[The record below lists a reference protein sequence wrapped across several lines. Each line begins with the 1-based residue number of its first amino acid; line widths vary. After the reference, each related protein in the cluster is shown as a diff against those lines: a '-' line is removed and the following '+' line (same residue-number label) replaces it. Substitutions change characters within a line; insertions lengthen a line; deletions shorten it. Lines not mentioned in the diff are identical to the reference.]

1 MNERVGQLRALL
13 RRRIA
18 ILDGALGTSVQ
29 DLALSE
35 ADFRGERFAD
45 WAQDLKGNNDLL
57 CITQPERVADIHR
70 QFLAAGADIVTTN
83 TFNATAPSQGDY
95 GLESLVEEI
104 NLAAA
109 RLARKAADEVA
120 ESTGVPRF
128 VAGALGPTNRT
139 CSISPDVN
147 DPGMR
152 EIAFDELADTYATA
166 AAALIRGGVDLL
178 MVETIFDTLNAKAA
192 LYAIHR
198 LREESGVEVPV
209 MISGTIT
216 DASGR
221 TLSGQTLEAFYNSV
235 RHAGPLLI
243 GLNCALGATE
253 LRPYVEEL
261 ARISEFPVSVHP
273 NAGLPNEFGEYDDTP
288 KHMASVLGEFAANG
302 WINLAGGC
310 CGTTASH
317 IRAIVESVARHGA
330 RKLPDIPTRTRL
342 SGLEPF
348 TIGPDS
354 LFVNVGERTN
364 VTGSARFRRLIGG
377 GDFEEAV
384 HVARQ
389 QVESGSQVIDVNM
402 DEGMLDSEA
411 AIRRFLNLVA
421 AEPDIARVPVM
432 VDSSKWSVILNGL
445 KCLQGKGVVNS
456 ISLKEGEDAFLRQA
470 REIRRFGAA
479 VVVMAFDESGQA
491 ETTEQRMAICRRSYE
506 LLVSE
511 AGFPPED
518 IILDPNIFAVATG
531 IEEHNQYA
539 LAFIEATGRIK
550 AELPHALVSGGVSN
564 VSFSFRGNNPVREA
578 MHSTFLYH
586 AIRNGMDM
594 GIVNPGQLAVY
605 EDIPE
610 ELRTAAEDVI
620 LNRREDAT
628 ERLVSVAER
637 YRDHRSGK
645 STRVAEDWRGW
656 PVSRRLEHALIHG
669 IDQHVLDDTE
679 EARQAATRPLDV
691 IEGPLM
697 DGMNIVGDLFG
708 AGKMFLPQVVKSARV
723 MKKAVAHL
731 VPFIEEEKT
740 GAGSRNKLVIATVRG
755 DVHDIGKNIVGV
767 VLQCNNFEV
776 IDLGVMVPGEKILA
790 TAREVDA
797 DLVGLSG
804 LITPSLDE
812 MVRVAGEMQRQGFS
826 VPLLI
831 GGATTSPAHT
841 SVKIDPA
848 YEGPVV
854 YVKDASRSVNVAQT
868 LIGEG
873 GAAFAAKVARDHGRR
888 RDRHKARTS
897 QATQLTL
904 SQARANK
911 LTQDWTEYRPP
922 APRDAGPHRFDDYP
936 LSELVDYID
945 WMPFF
950 HAWEFR
956 GRFPQILDDPTVGE
970 ACRALYDDARRLLTR
985 LIDEQWLRASAVTGL
1000 FPANARGDDIEVYA
1014 DESRQRVLAR
1024 LHHLRQQRRKRADL
1038 HNDCL
1043 ADFVAQR
1050 DTGVADHV
1058 GAFAVTAGI
1067 GLDECVARFEAAH
1080 DDYSAIVLK
1089 ALADRLAEAFAER
1102 LHQRVRTELW
1112 GYAPEERLDNA
1123 RLIAEAY
1130 CGIRPAPGY
1139 PACPDHTEKQTL
1151 WDLLDVER
1159 NTGIEL
1165 TESYA
1170 MLPTAAVSGWY
1181 FSHPAA
1187 SYFAVGK
1194 LGRDQVE
1201 DYASRKGWSVEE
1213 AERWL
1218 SPNLGYESSR

>member
-1 MNERVGQLRALL
+1 MNNRIGQLRTLL
-13 RRRIA
+13 SRRIA

-29 DLALSE
+29 ELQLSE
-35 ADFRGERFAD
+35 ADFRGERFTG
-45 WAQDLKGNNDLL
+45 WASDLKGNNDLL
-57 CITQPERVADIHR
+57 CITQPERVAAIHR
-70 QFLAAGADIVTTN
+70 EFLMAGADIISTN

-95 GLESLVEEI
+95 GTQLLVGEI

-109 RLARKAADEVA
+109 RLARETADQVA
-120 ESTGVPRF
+120 EETGVPRF

-139 CSISPDVN
+139 ASISPDVE

-152 EIAFDELADTYATA
+152 EVTFDDLADTYGTA
-166 AAALIRGGVDLL
+166 ADALIQGGVDML
-178 MVETIFDTLNAKAA
+178 MVETVFDTLNAKAA
-192 LYAIHR
+192 LYAIQG
-198 LREESGVEVPV
+198 LREQLEAEIPV

-216 DASGR
+216 DASNR

-235 RHAGPLLI
+235 RHAKPLLI
-243 GLNCALGATE
+243 GLNCALGAAE

-261 ARISEFPVSVHP
+261 ARISEFAVSVHP

-288 KHMASVLGEFAANG
+288 EHMAHLLGEFAANG
-302 WINLAGGC
+302 WINLVGGC
-310 CGTTASH
+310 CGTTPSH
-317 IRAIVESVARHGA
+317 IRAIVEAVGNHGP
-330 RKLPDIPTRTRL
+330 RRLPEQPTRTRL

-364 VTGSARFRRLIGG
+364 VTGSARFRRLIGT

-384 HVARQ
+384 HVARE
-389 QVESGSQVIDVNM
+389 QVESGSQLIDVNM

-411 AIRRFLNLVA
+411 AMRRFLNLVA

-432 VDSSKWSVILNGL
+432 VDSSRWSVMLEGL

-456 ISLKEGEDAFLRQA
+456 ISLKEGEGEFLRQA

-491 ETTEQRMAICRRSYE
+491 ETTEQRLEICRRSYE
-506 LLVSE
+506 LLVNE
-511 AGFPPED
+511 VGFPPED

-531 IEEHNQYA
+531 IEEHNDYG
-539 LAFIEATGRIK
+539 LAFIEAARRIK

-578 MHSTFLYH
+578 MHSIFLYH
-586 AIRNGMDM
+586 AIRAGMNM

-605 EDIPE
+605 EEIPDD
-610 ELRTAAEDVI
+610 LKTAAEDVI
-620 LNRREDAT
+620 LNRCSDAT
-628 ERLVSVAER
+628 ERLVEVAER
-637 YRDHRSGK
+637 HRTRRSGPRK
-645 STRVAEDWRGW
+645 MVAEDWRGW
-656 PVSRRLEHALIHG
+656 PVAKRLEHALVHG
-669 IDQHVLDDTE
+669 VDRHVVDDAE
-679 EARQAATRPLDV
+679 EARQSAARPLDV

-740 GAGSRNKLVIATVRG
+740 GAGERTRLVIATVRG

-776 IDLGVMVPGEKILA
+776 IDLGVMAPAEKILA
-790 TAREVDA
+790 TAREVGA
-797 DLVGLSG
+797 DMIGLSG

-812 MVRVAGEMQRQGFS
+812 MVRVAGELQRQGFS

-854 YVKDASRSVNVAQT
+854 YVKDASRSVSVAQT
-868 LIGEG
+868 LIGEDS
-873 GAAFAAKVARDHGRR
+873 AEFAAQIGREHDRR
-888 RDRHKARTS
+888 RDRHRAKRRRSA
-897 QATQLTL
+897 LFTL

-911 LTQDWTEYRPP
+911 LTLDWTGYRPP
-922 APRDAGPHRFDDYP
+922 IPRSPGVHRFDDYA

-950 HAWEFR
+950 NAWEFH
-956 GRFPQILDDPTVGE
+956 GKFPQILDDPTVGV
-970 ACRALYDDARRLLTR
+970 ACRTLFDDARQMLTR
-985 LIDEQWLRASAVTGL
+985 LVDEQWLRASAVAGV

-1014 DESRQRVLAR
+1014 DESRQQVRAR
-1024 LHHLRQQRRKRADL
+1024 LHHLRQQRRRRADL

-1043 ADFVAQR
+1043 ADFLAQR
-1050 DTGVADHV
+1050 DTGIADYM
-1058 GAFAVTAGI
+1058 GAFAVTAGM
-1067 GLDECVARFEAAH
+1067 GLDEHVARFEAAN
-1080 DDYSAIVLK
+1080 DDYSAIMLK
-1089 ALADRLAEAFAER
+1089 ALADRLAEAFAEC
-1102 LHQRVRTELW
+1102 LHQRVRTQLW
-1112 GYAPEERLDNA
+1112 GYAAEERLDNTD
-1123 RLIAEAY
+1123 LIAETY
-1130 CGIRPAPGY
+1130 RGIRPAPGY

-1151 WDLLDVER
+1151 WDLLDVEQ
-1159 NTGIEL
+1159 NTGIRL
-1165 TESYA
+1165 TETFA

-1181 FSHPAA
+1181 FAHPGA

-1194 LGRDQVE
+1194 VGRDQVE
-1201 DYASRKGWSVEE
+1201 DYANRKGWSQEQ

-1218 SPNLGYESSR
+1218 SANLGY